1 MNCYE
6 VCGLELVRLQN
17 IKLNL
22 NFRFGKIN
30 RCVCISLILLVPTLP
45 GLPPPPAVL
54 HTLIQRCQLWILPL
68 KKKDLILAMLHSL
81 IFVMT
86 SLRAIGINDGM

>member
-1 MNCYE
+1 MSHEYNKQLSTKKTQYNKMNCYE

-30 RCVCISLILLVPTLP
+30 HCVCISLILLVPTLP

-54 HTLIQRCQLWILPL
+54 HISGANSGFYL
-68 KKKDLILAMLHSL
+68 
-81 IFVMT
+81 
-86 SLRAIGINDGM
+86 